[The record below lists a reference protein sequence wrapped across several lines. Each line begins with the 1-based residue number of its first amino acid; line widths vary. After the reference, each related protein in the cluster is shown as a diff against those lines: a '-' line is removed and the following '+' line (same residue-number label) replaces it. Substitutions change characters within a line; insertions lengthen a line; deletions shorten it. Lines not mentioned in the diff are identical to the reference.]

1 MTNKKFDIFKINHNS
16 INPKQGLVLVSE
28 PFAPDSIFSRSI
40 ILLTEHNENGS
51 VGFIL
56 NKPFNQKISDF
67 SSEFGNFDI
76 NVSLGGPVGSEHIY
90 YIHTYGEKIPGSIH
104 IKENLYWGGE
114 FKIVKML
121 TETGKLDKNK
131 IRFFIGY
138 SGWSPNQLATEINK
152 NYWLVSDIDVAT
164 IMQNDKKIWDKVVSE
179 LDNPYKIWQYFPEN
193 PNLN

>member
-16 INPKQGLVLVSE
+16 INPKQGFVLVSE
-28 PFAPDSIFSRSI
+28 PFAPDNIFSRSI

-56 NKPFNQKISDF
+56 NKPFKQKISDF
-67 SSEFGNFDI
+67 SSEFGNSDI

-90 YIHTYGEKIPGSIH
+90 YIHTYGKKIPGSIH

-138 SGWSPNQLATEINK
+138 SGWSPNQLVTEIKK